1 MKKVSSRSGAAQRRA
16 SGSSWLDSYPSP
28 TGQGL
33 RTGRGA
39 DDRTLAGLPR
49 EYAVLVVA
57 TLVWGS
63 VHPTIKFALTEL
75 TSVQL
80 ALLRPVCAC
89 AVLTLLVLATGRGQL
104 FGRELRAAP
113 GTLVA
118 LGVLGYAGSGS
129 LAALALSLLPA
140 GVTALIS
147 NSSPLIVVM
156 GGLLVFH
163 QAVRR
168 LEVAGTLVGFGGV
181 GLLSAGDIQAT
192 GHLESTLIGSGLAL
206 GSAACWAAYT
216 AVARRLGRADPLV
229 TTALTS
235 GIGAAVVGI
244 AALPTQDWSR
254 LVHTSAPVI
263 AATLWA
269 GAVATGCTYA
279 AWSYALRRLPAV
291 AVSPFGYL
299 IPLSALSISHV
310 WLGEPLTVPTLVGAT
325 LVLLGVGLTQMRQ
338 FRLLL
343 RAEARSVTFGS
354 TGDQTDSHLRPRRLR
369 K

>member
-1 MKKVSSRSGAAQRRA
+1 M
-16 SGSSWLDSYPSP
+16 
-28 TGQGL
+28 
-33 RTGRGA
+33 
-39 DDRTLAGLPR
+39 PR

-63 VHPTIKFALTEL
+63 VHPTVKFALSEL

-89 AVLTLLVLATGRGQL
+89 AVLTTLVLATGRAKLLGS
-104 FGRELRAAP
+104 ELRAAP
-113 GTLVA
+113 GTLA
-118 LGVLGYAGSGS
+118 MLGVLGYAGSGS

-156 GGLLVFH
+156 LGLLVFH
-163 QAVRR
+163 QKIGRP
-168 LEVAGTLVGFGGV
+168 EIAGTLVGFGGV
-181 GLLSAGDIQAT
+181 AVLSAGDIQAT
-192 GHLESTLIGSGLAL
+192 GDLGSTLLGSGLAL

-216 AVARRLGRADPLV
+216 AVARRLGPADPLV

-235 GIGAAVVGI
+235 GIGTAVV
-244 AALPTQDWSR
+244 AVVALPTQDWGR
-254 LVHTSAPVI
+254 LAHASAPVL

-291 AVSPFGYL
+291 AVAPFGYL
-299 IPLSALSISHV
+299 IPVSALSISHV
-310 WLGEPLTVPTLVGAT
+310 WLGEPLTVPTLAGAT
-325 LVLLGVGLTQMRQ
+325 LVLLGVGLTQARQ
-338 FRLLL
+338 FRLML
-343 RAEARSVTFGS
+343 RATEPSTRYGS
-354 TGDQTDSHLRPRRLR
+354 YS
-369 K
+369 